1 MERLPETHF
10 DGPDYQ
16 PELDFTRLTG
26 QIKRIFILM
35 ADSKWRTLAEIAS
48 ATHAPSPSVSA
59 QLRHLRKPRFGAHTV
74 ERRRRG
80 NAGRGLY
87 EYRLLPKKRSLS
99 SSDKILMAM
108 HKEVIEDKR
117 EKRTAQEIAQ
127 ELIEREQSLSQE
139 EAEHMREEAIDKI
152 LMAMR
157 RPDER

>member
-59 QLRHLRKPRFGAHTV
+59 QLRHLRKPRFGAHKV

-99 SSDKILMAM
+99 SLDHVLLAM
-108 HKEVIEDKR
+108 H
-117 EKRTAQEIAQ
+117 
-127 ELIEREQSLSQE
+127 
-139 EAEHMREEAIDKI
+139 
-152 LMAMR
+152 
-157 RPDER
+157 RPDE